1 LQSTTKNA
9 LVVFMSKSSRKF
21 HVPDA
26 LAHLYDFANTA
37 DLRRFVHNGIQHQAA
52 DELGSPRDLASWMKL
67 NGLVAHG
74 GNVTMKAFDAAI
86 ELRASIRAFL
96 AKEPAERRLDREIVA
111 RLNRAVQPFPLT
123 VRASANNGMVLES
136 ARSDALGSLSPV
148 VAQLYDA
155 SANSTLGR
163 LKICASEECQRV
175 FYDRSKP
182 GTRRWCQAA
191 LCGNRMKTRA
201 YRERKKQAAPSGR
214 SP

>member
-1 LQSTTKNA
+1 
-9 LVVFMSKSSRKF
+9 MSKNSRKF

-26 LAHLYDFANTA
+26 LAHLYDFANTT

-52 DELGSPRDLASWMKL
+52 DELASPRDLANWMKL
-67 NGLVAHG
+67 NGLVTHSV
-74 GNVTMKAFDAAI
+74 NVTTKAFGAAI

-96 AKEPAERRLDREIVA
+96 AKESAERHLDREIIQ

-123 VRASANNGMVLES
+123 VRASASNGMVLES
-136 ARSDALGSLSPV
+136 ARNDALASLCPV
-148 VAQLYDA
+148 VAQLYDG
-155 SANSTLGR
+155 SANGTLSR

-175 FYDRSKP
+175 FFDRSKP

-201 YRERKKQAAPSGR
+201 YRRRKKQAAPLNAF
-214 SP
+214 SPVA

>member
-1 LQSTTKNA
+1 
-9 LVVFMSKSSRKF
+9 MSKTSRKF

-52 DELGSPRDLASWMKL
+52 DELGSPRDLTNWLKL
-67 NGLVAHG
+67 NGLLSQG
-74 GNVTMKAFDAAI
+74 GNVTTKAFDAAI

-96 AKEPAERRLDREIVA
+96 AKESAERHLDKEIVR
-111 RLNRAVQPFPLT
+111 RLNRAVKPFPLI
-123 VRASANNGMVLES
+123 VRVSASNRMVLES
-136 ARSDALGSLSPV
+136 ARNDALGSLCAV
-148 VAQLYDA
+148 VAQLYDG
-155 SANSTLGR
+155 SANGTLSR

-201 YRERKKQAAPSGR
+201 YRERKKQAAPLNAFN
-214 SP
+214 PVT

>member
-1 LQSTTKNA
+1 
-9 LVVFMSKSSRKF
+9 
-21 HVPDA
+21 
-26 LAHLYDFANTA
+26 
-37 DLRRFVHNGIQHQAA
+37 
-52 DELGSPRDLASWMKL
+52 
-67 NGLVAHG
+67 VAHG

-123 VRASANNGMVLES
+123 VRASVNGMVLES
-136 ARSDALGSLSPV
+136 ARSDSFGSLSPV

-201 YRERKKQAAPSGR
+201 YRERKKHAAPSR
-214 SP
+214 QSP